1 MRPTKSRLEFATTAD
16 GYRLTIPTKRY
27 WAFRILGPFWLV
39 AWWGSAVAF
48 IVVSFQG
55 GPDWPPVGL
64 MLPVLLFWIIFS
76 GLYSYWILWQIA
88 GKEIVTIAG
97 GQMTI
102 KRDVLGFGRTRAY
115 PVAQIRNLRAS
126 GLFGSFYSWS
136 GMMKLYGFKGG
147 VVAFEN
153 GDTTQRFGVHLEEPE
168 ALQVVENLQ
177 AHLR

>member
-1 MRPTKSRLEFATTAD
+1 MCPTRSRLEFATTAD

-27 WAFRILGPFWLV
+27 WVFRIFGTLWLV
-39 AWWGSAVAF
+39 AWWGSTVAF
-48 IVVSFQG
+48 VASFHA
-55 GPDWPPVGL
+55 GPQSPPVGL
-64 MLPVLLFWIIFS
+64 MLLVLLVWIAFS

-88 GKEIVTIAG
+88 GKEIVTIG
-97 GQMTI
+97 NGQMTI

-115 PVAQIRNLRAS
+115 SVAQIRNLRAS

-168 ALQVVENLQ
+168 ALEVVENLQ